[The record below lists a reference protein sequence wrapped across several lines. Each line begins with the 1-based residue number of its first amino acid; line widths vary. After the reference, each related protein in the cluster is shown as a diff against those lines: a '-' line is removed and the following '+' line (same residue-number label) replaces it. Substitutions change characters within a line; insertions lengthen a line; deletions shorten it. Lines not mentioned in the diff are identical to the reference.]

1 MKNLSKDIEKL
12 EEDLEKEATLI
23 TEAIGD
29 VIAIA
34 TMNDYDTAIELI
46 RSQFVVI
53 NRIDLSEE
61 ENDIGTIL
69 TIGL

>member
-23 TEAIGD
+23 TEAIND
-29 VIAIA
+29 VISIA
-34 TMNDYDTAIELI
+34 NMNDYDTAIKLI

-61 ENDIGTIL
+61 ENDTGTIL